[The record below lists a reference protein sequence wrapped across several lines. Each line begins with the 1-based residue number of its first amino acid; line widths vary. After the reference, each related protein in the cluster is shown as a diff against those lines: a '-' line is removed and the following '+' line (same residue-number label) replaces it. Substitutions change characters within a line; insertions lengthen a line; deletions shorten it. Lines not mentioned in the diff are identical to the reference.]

1 MNFSFLFS
9 RYKSDFVDALNVQ
22 CLASFIFLYV
32 AVLAPLI
39 TFGGLFAEA
48 TENKISVI
56 ETLLG
61 GCMVGMVYGFLSG
74 QPLSILGPTGP
85 ILVFETIMYETCK

>member
-1 MNFSFLFS
+1 MNI
-9 RYKSDFVDALNVQ
+9 Q
-22 CLASFIFLYV
+22 CLASFFFIYV

-48 TENKISVI
+48 TDNRISVI
-56 ETLLG
+56 ETLIG
-61 GCMVGMVYGFLSG
+61 SCIVGVAFGLFSG

-85 ILVFETIMYETCK
+85 ILVFETIMFDICR